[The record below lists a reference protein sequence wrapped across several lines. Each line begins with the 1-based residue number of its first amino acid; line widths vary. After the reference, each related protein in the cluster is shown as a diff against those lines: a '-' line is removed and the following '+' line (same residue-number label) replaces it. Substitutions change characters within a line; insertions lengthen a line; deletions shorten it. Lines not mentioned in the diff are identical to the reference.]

1 MNRPQKQLLLNEKGQ
16 SIVIVALLLAFVF
29 LAFAA
34 LTIDGTI
41 VYLRRRQL
49 QNIADAAALAAA
61 TDLSQHKT
69 EAEAYQTAMDTIA
82 ANEGQIEWYSTSTT
96 PDPGGALGPSTNEGS
111 GLDLIRGVEIT
122 DSCDVRVAL
131 RWSDIGTYFAQ
142 FVGRSLL
149 QVGANARTGCNRA
162 GGLQPIA
169 MKRFGDEFDTNDGP
183 PLPNTSNPNT
193 IYCDNCD
200 TRHQLDAPP
209 PQAQGNGKAYDFFG
223 QKASDQDVITHWPD
237 WPDPMGLY
245 RSPITHATL
254 ASPGREFFFL
264 GEETSPNIG
273 TNSWGGLVN
282 LDIRRPVGWPTVK
295 YYNGIDGGTN
305 SNTLKDMGEHY
316 IRYGYCCDI
325 PQPGDWVAMYNG
337 TSASFSP
344 QVLQETY
351 PPGDVIAIIIYNG
364 TVLET
369 PSMEMTGDIPNLKVT
384 YPTTSTVSSNVLTYT
399 INLKAIDNFQSSA
412 MGLTM
417 NVEGLDGF
425 AQWHLSNNSPVIGRS
440 GITERNVILTV
451 TPTLTTTTVGTTT
464 VTNVVTGTRMF
475 YVSAIDTHGTGVRR
489 YWAGVASVGDT
500 VVDEV
505 TGLPYQRD
513 LPAVTGIPTNTE
525 DNYPFLVVAKGK
537 QANYTV
543 ELNLW
548 GGASN
553 QDVQVDYIGPALSTL
568 GFSWA
573 GGSTGSWTVNNVR
586 ASPPPQSTVN
596 IKIDVESTATADTTY
611 TLPFLVTA
619 ANGMTATF
627 NLYIFVEETES
638 NVNNFVEILGYAAVE
653 ILGYYN
659 NKNLIDPY
667 DSHPANTVRGRYVSE
682 LMQDPSQLKY
692 GLRPRLIPW
701 EQ

>member
-1 MNRPQKQLLLNEKGQ
+1 MNKLQKQLLLDEKGQ
-16 SIVIVALLLAFVF
+16 SIVIVALFLAFVF

-34 LTIDGTI
+34 LSIDGTI

-61 TDLSQHKT
+61 TVLSQRQT
-69 EAEAYQTAMDTIA
+69 EAEAYQTAMDIIA
-82 ANEGQIEWYSTSTT
+82 ANEGRIEWYATSTP
-96 PDPGGALGPSTNEGS
+96 PDPGGALGISTNVGS
-111 GLDLIRGVEIT
+111 GLDLVQGIEIT

-142 FVGRSLL
+142 FVGRDLL
-149 QVGANARTGCNRA
+149 QVGANAHTGCNRA

-183 PLPNTSNPNT
+183 SPPNTSDPNT
-193 IYCDNCD
+193 IYCDKCD
-200 TRHQLDAPP
+200 TRRDLDALP
-209 PQAQGNGKAYDFFG
+209 PQEQGNGKSFDFFRP
-223 QKASDQDVITHWPD
+223 KTSDQDIITDWPD
-237 WPDPMGLY
+237 WPDPTGLY
-245 RSPITHATL
+245 RSPDPHTTI

-264 GEETSPNIG
+264 GQETSPNIG
-273 TNSWGGLVN
+273 NGSWAGLVN

-295 YYNGIDGGTN
+295 YYNGIDGGTG

-325 PQPGDWVAMYNG
+325 PVPGDWVAMYNG

-344 QVLQETY
+344 QALQETY

-364 TVLET
+364 TVFET
-369 PSMEMTGDIPNLKVT
+369 PSVQMTGNIPNFKIT
-384 YPTTSTVSSNVLTYT
+384 YPTTTTVTTAALTYT
-399 INLKAIDNFQSSA
+399 IKLKAIDTFQSSP

-417 NVEGLDGF
+417 NVEGLAGF
-425 AQWHLSNNSPVIGRS
+425 ADWSLSNNSPVLGHG
-440 GITERNVILTV
+440 GITERNVTLYV
-451 TPTLTTTTVGTTT
+451 TPTLTTTTVGTMT
-464 VTNVVTGTRMF
+464 VTHVVTGSRMF

-489 YWAGVASVGDT
+489 YWAGVASFGDT

-505 TGLPYQRD
+505 TGLPYQRE

-537 QANYTV
+537 QANYSV

-548 GGASN
+548 GGAAN

-568 GFSWA
+568 GLNWA

-596 IKIDVESTATADTTY
+596 IKINVENTATADTTY
-611 TLPFLVTA
+611 SLPFLVTA

-638 NVNNFVEILGYAAVE
+638 NVNYFVEVLGYAAVE

-667 DSHPANTVRGRYVSE
+667 DAHPANTVRGRYVSE